1 MKIDLKRLS
10 PKRMGWKGRVSS
22 LGVVILLGFVLY
34 LIHHANTPA
43 SGTVAVNTKAGES
56 AITDSTD
63 YSTINNEF
71 FSLLYPSDLNPDFP
85 AQQPT
90 GTLAYNFFAK
100 RDAKQN
106 ITDSLEVYARLLPA
120 GGVTLDS
127 DYHAYLS
134 QPEIYKLSQK
144 FVRGEV
150 VDVATKNKELLER
163 NALWV
168 HGRYLLILK
177 LKGSDKSTLDTQFNT
192 ILKSTQVLKT

>member
-1 MKIDLKRLS
+1 MRINLKRLS
-10 PKRMGWKGRVSS
+10 PKRMGWKGRAIS
-22 LGVVILLGFVLY
+22 LAVVILLGFIVY
-34 LIHHANTPA
+34 LIHHANSPA
-43 SGTVAVNTKAGES
+43 TGTVAVNTKANES

-90 GTLAYNFFAK
+90 GTLAYNFLAK

-106 ITDSLEVYARLLPA
+106 VTDSLEVYVRPLPA

-127 DYHAYLS
+127 DYHTYLS

-150 VDVATKNKELLER
+150 VDIATKNKDLPER
-163 NALWV
+163 DALWV
-168 HGRYLLILK
+168 HGKYLLILK
-177 LKGSDKSTLDTQFNT
+177 LKGNDKSTLDTQFNT